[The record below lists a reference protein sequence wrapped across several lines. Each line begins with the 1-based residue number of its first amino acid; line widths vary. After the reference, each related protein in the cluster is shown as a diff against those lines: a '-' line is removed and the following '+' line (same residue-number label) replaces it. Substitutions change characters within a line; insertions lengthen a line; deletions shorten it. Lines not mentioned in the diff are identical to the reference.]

1 MEEETENWRGKNNCP
16 GAPAGIGTHIPGGE
30 GLPLTFPTGAGVGGL
45 ACPGPPG
52 LALSPRPPPSPWR
65 AAAAAGRRA
74 TLVQARRV
82 WQRGNSPWPGPPR
95 KPFPDQAVNM
105 GGGCRRDVTHP
116 PRTGSGSGS
125 GQAWPAPASH
135 PAGGGGR
142 QEVVGGPGQRCWHAR
157 VHAGGIPN

>member
-1 MEEETENWRGKNNCP
+1 MPRCYSWNWHPHPRRRRP
-16 GAPAGIGTHIPGGE
+16 PSDLSYWSWRRGGE
-30 GLPLTFPTGAGVGGL
+30 GGRL

-52 LALSPRPPPSPWR
+52 LALSPHPPPSPWR

-74 TLVQARRV
+74 TLVQARWV
-82 WQRGNSPWPGPPR
+82 WQRGNAPWPGPPR
-95 KPFPDQAVNM
+95 KPFSDQAVKM
-105 GGGCRRDVTHP
+105 GDGGRRCRRDVTHSQ
-116 PRTGSGSGS
+116 RTGSGSGS
-125 GQAWPAPASH
+125 GQAWLAPASH